1 MLLSFYRKS
10 FEPEEFYS
18 RETDGHLGET
28 TDNAALETACCV
40 CTYSVVNLKAVYLQ
54 KKSTIINLTEPC

>member
-1 MLLSFYRKS
+1 MQLLLFFLRKS

-40 CTYSVVNLKAVYLQ
+40 CKY
-54 KKSTIINLTEPC
+54 IE